1 MSLFITITMLLC
13 GLWHGASWNYVVWGG
28 IQGVALAVHRVWTIF
43 KPSYSW
49 MKRPAGG
56 FLGNLSSHAL
66 TLGVV
71 LLSLI
76 FFRAHTTADAL
87 YVMSHLFSGL
97 GSFLKNCLRSGVIS
111 QTVGAMGFYR
121 EEFIFSMAAA
131 AFMFAVE
138 FLNERVNLRLRF
150 ERSHVVLRWAAYYVL
165 IGVTVFYG
173 SHSVTQQFI
182 YFQF

>member
-1 MSLFITITMLLC
+1 
-13 GLWHGASWNYVVWGG
+13 
-28 IQGVALAVHRVWTIF
+28 
-43 KPSYSW
+43 
-49 MKRPAGG
+49 
-56 FLGNLSSHAL
+56 
-66 TLGVV
+66 
-71 LLSLI
+71 
-76 FFRAHTTADAL
+76 
-87 YVMSHLFSGL
+87 
-97 GSFLKNCLRSGVIS
+97 LRSGVIS